1 MAKVILIC
9 GRLCSGKS
17 WYCHSLMEKSP
28 ALLLSVDEITERIF
42 DKALGE
48 DHDRVCARIQAYLFD
63 KAAEAGAAGA
73 DVILDWG
80 FWTRA
85 SRREAD
91 SFLRERGIAREWHYI
106 DVSDSTWRENIAR
119 RNRAV
124 LGGEDD
130 SYFVDEGLL
139 NKLLTLFEPPE
150 SGEMDV
156 IFRR

>member
-17 WYCHSLMEKSP
+17 LYCRSLLEKSP

-42 DKALGE
+42 HKELGE
-48 DHDRVCARIQAYLFD
+48 DHDRVCALIQSYLFD
-63 KAAEAGAAGA
+63 KAAEAVAAGA

-80 FWTRA
+80 FWARA

-124 LGGEDD
+124 LAGEDD

-150 SGEMDV
+150 SGDMDV